1 MRLYPRKDSPSNPE
15 RLTAATSVTLI
26 GIVETKALVQ
36 TLSDKIK
43 LSAVEVRKAF
53 GINQNLQTVSFKD
66 QVLGSKL
73 IDIFKLVSQSGA
85 TGGLDTQTHTNALS
99 SLVKVTVDMPRS
111 GFGH

>member
-1 MRLYPRKDSPSNPE
+1 M
-15 RLTAATSVTLI
+15 
-26 GIVETKALVQ
+26 G
-36 TLSDKIK
+36 
-43 LSAVEVRKAF
+43 
-53 GINQNLQTVSFKD
+53 FKD